1 MLTKVNLLGANI
13 NTINNNTALL
23 DTNREVGL
31 EVNTE
36 KMKYMFMPCHQT
48 AGQNHDSLIAKKSF
62 KNVAKF
68 KYLGMTVTNQNC
80 IYKEIKS
87 KLNLANTSYH
97 SVQNLL
103 SSCLLSKN

>member
-62 KNVAKF
+62 KNVAKYEYF
-68 KYLGMTVTNQNC
+68 GMTVT
-80 IYKEIKS
+80 S
-87 KLNLANTSYH
+87 KLH
-97 SVQNLL
+97 SQRN
-103 SSCLLSKN
+103 